1 MPSEYLLIE
10 RRVARSIETVI
21 KNCNCISVSQSI
33 DKEPRGWFY
42 SLLNLFYS
50 IFKALGE
57 RGKFGAFRAEDVEIP
72 KRVEKELEKLSAS
85 KFDAGLVNLAFKSVG
100 M

>member
-1 MPSEYLLIE
+1 MIE
-10 RRVARSIETVI
+10 KRVARSIETVI

-42 SLLNLFYS
+42 SLLKLFYS

-57 RGKFGAFRAEDVEIP
+57 RGKFSAFRAEDVEIP

-85 KFDAGLVNLAFKSVG
+85 KFDAGLVKLAFKSAE